1 MTTHQESF
9 DELGAAL
16 EDLRDTI
23 LVVAAEECLK
33 IYISILNMRS
43 KRK

>member
-1 MTTHQESF
+1 MATYQEAF

-23 LVVAAEECLK
+23 LVAAVEA
-33 IYISILNMRS
+33 YITIQLFVLNMRS
-43 KRK
+43 KTK

>member
-1 MTTHQESF
+1 MATYQEEF

-33 IYISILNMRS
+33 IYISVLNMRS
-43 KRK
+43 KSK